1 MKKLLFLSV
10 VYIGIGISGIFAQD
24 AIFTQFYTTPI
35 QLNPAFAGN
44 TVAPR
49 VGVNYRDQWH
59 NISNAYN
66 TFTASYDQYIEPLN
80 SGFGFTLSEDKAGD
94 GIYRKNNAAV
104 SYAYRLRTRS
114 GTNFKIGVEAGVGQ
128 ISLDWDKLVFLD
140 MIDPING
147 QTGALTSKEIRPE
160 NLSSNY
166 FDASAG
172 FLVYNKHWYG
182 GLSFKHLNS
191 PNQNILSDKLSLSAG
206 LPILYS
212 LQAGYEIVLSESN
225 KKRVRSFI
233 TPNLLIARQG
243 PFSQINIGAQAG
255 MGAIFG
261 GVGFRHT
268 FRNSDAVLLNVGVK
282 KGITKICYSHDITVN
297 GLPGSF
303 GAHEVSV
310 VLNFDDLTDHSKVN
324 YSDCF
329 NFMR

>member
-1 MKKLLFLSV
+1 MKKIFILLYI
-10 VYIGIGISGIFAQD
+10 YIGIAVAQSSAQD

-49 VGVNYRDQWH
+49 IGINYRDQWH

-80 SGFGFTLSEDKAGD
+80 SGFGFTLLADKAGD

-147 QTGALTSKEIRPE
+147 QTGTLSSKEARPT
-160 NLSSNY
+160 NLTNNY

-191 PNQNILSDKLSLSAG
+191 PNQSLINDKLLLNTG

-212 LQAGYEIVLSESN
+212 LQTGYEIVLSKNN
-225 KKRVRSFI
+225 KKRTTSFI

-243 PFSQINIGAQAG
+243 NFMQINIGAQAG
-255 MGAIFG
+255 MGAVFG
-261 GVGFRHT
+261 GLGFRHT
-268 FRNSDAVLLNVGVK
+268 FRNSDAILVNAGVK
-282 KGITKICYSHDITVN
+282 KGIMKFCYSHDITIN

-303 GAHEVSV
+303 GAHEVSLI
-310 VLNFDDLTDHSKVN
+310 LNFDELIDHSKVN

>member
-1 MKKLLFLSV
+1 MKKLLFLAV
-10 VYIGIGISGIFAQD
+10 IYIGIGLANGLAQD

-44 TVAPR
+44 TAAPR

-59 NISNAYN
+59 NISNAYT
-66 TFTASYDQYIEPLN
+66 TFTASYDQYIEALN
-80 SGFGFTLSEDKAGD
+80 SGFGFTLLSDKAGD
-94 GIYRKNNAAV
+94 GIYRKSNAAV

-114 GTNFKIGVEAGVGQ
+114 GTNLKIGVEAGVGQ
-128 ISLDWDKLVFLD
+128 ISLDWDKLIFLD

-147 QTGALTSKEIRPE
+147 QTGALGTKEVKPI
-160 NLSSNY
+160 NLSNNY
-166 FDASAG
+166 FDASVG
-172 FLVYNKHWYG
+172 MLVYNKHWYA

-191 PNQNILSDKLSLSAG
+191 PNQSLLDSKLQLNAG

-212 LQAGYEIVLSESN
+212 LQAGYEIILTKGN
-225 KKRVRSFI
+225 KKRNGSFI
-233 TPNLLIARQG
+233 TPNLLVVRQG

-255 MGAIFG
+255 MGAVFG
-261 GVGFRHT
+261 GLGFRHAI
-268 FRNSDAVLLNVGVK
+268 RNSDAIILNVGMR
-282 KGITKICYSHDITVN
+282 KGIAKICYSHDITIN

-310 VLNFDDLTDHSKVN
+310 VLNFDDLVDHNKVN